1 MKQVNLRKML
11 LAALSMAAIGA
22 GAQTSSSTTT
32 ADTLFLSADECVK
45 IALSTNPTIKVA
57 DMEITRVSYSKKLT
71 IGQLLPNVS
80 FDGSYSRALA
90 IQTMYM
96 DAGDGGS
103 TAIKMGRDN
112 TYSVGFSATVPLI
125 APQLWKTLKL
135 NDTQI
140 EQNIEAARSSR
151 LSMVNQV
158 KNAYYALLL
167 GYDSYDVLL
176 KNYETAKINAEIYQK
191 KYEVGS
197 ASEYDVLRSRVQVK
211 NLEPSILEAENTI
224 RKAQLQL
231 LVLMGIDVSQ
241 PMKPTET
248 LAQYQEEMYE
258 RTLAIDTSLQYNTDL
273 RTLDLETQSL
283 KQSLDVQKMAWIP
296 TLSGS
301 IDYTWNSMS
310 MGSPFKN
317 FQWTPSSTATL
328 TLSIPLFQGGQRYY
342 SQKQAEVSYQEMKWQ
357 RENLVRDLNYQVQVQ
372 LDNIQMNVKQIAS
385 NASSVEEAT
394 KANEIMEKKF
404 QIGSASYLDLR
415 DSEDALLESELTYYQ
430 SIYNYLVAQSDLELL
445 LGTAEVGEYPDNAYT
460 E

>member
-1 MKQVNLRKML
+1 MTIPKLR
-11 LAALSMAAIGA
+11 ALFVCAISVWTIA
-22 GAQTSSSTTT
+22 SRAQTT
-32 ADTLFLSADECVK
+32 DTLRLSCDECVS
-45 IALSTNPTIKVA
+45 IALSKNPTIIVA
-57 DMEITRVSYSKKLT
+57 DMEITKVEYSKRLT
-71 IGQLLPNVS
+71 VGQLLPSVS

-96 DAGDGGS
+96 DAGDGEA

-112 TYSVGFSATVPLI
+112 TYSVGFSASVPLI

-135 NDTQI
+135 NDAQI
-140 EQNIEAARSSR
+140 EENIELARSSR

-167 GYDSYDVLL
+167 GYDSYAVLL
-176 KNYETAKINAEIYQK
+176 KNYETAKFNAEIYQK
-191 KYEVGS
+191 KYETGT

-231 LVLMGIDVSQ
+231 LVLMGIDVTQ

-248 LAQYQEEMYE
+248 LVKYKEQMYE
-258 RTLAIDTSLQYNTDL
+258 QTLSIDTSIENNTDL
-273 RTLDLETQSL
+273 KQLDIQTEQLRHSLE
-283 KQSLDVQKMAWIP
+283 VQKMAWIP

-342 SQKQAEVSYQEMKWQ
+342 SQRQAEVSYKEMTWQ
-357 RENLVRDLNYQVQVQ
+357 RENLVRSLNYQVETQ
-372 LDNIQMNVKQIAS
+372 LDVIQMNVKQIAS
-385 NASSVEEAT
+385 NAASVEEAT
-394 KANEIMEKKF
+394 KANQIMEKKF
-404 QIGSASYLDLR
+404 QIGAASYLDLR
-415 DSEDALLESELTYYQ
+415 DSEDTLLESELTYYQ
-430 SIYNYLVAQSDLELL
+430 SIYNYLVAESDLELL
-445 LGTAEVGEYPDNAYT
+445 LGNAKIN